1 MRKNF
6 YKTEHFKMFGDTA
19 GGLLALKLYMIISD
33 RCEEYG
39 ICDLSQSQL
48 ASLLETKKKKV
59 SIRGVQKSLKS
70 LRDSKLI
77 KRMSSQ
83 NARSVYVLITDNSN
97 AVSEE
102 QIRKAGIGIYAIET
116 EDGIYVGKSRNISS
130 RMRQHSKCIKNGSHR
145 YVKNQN
151 FDFEI
156 LEKCEEQQLEYL
168 EAKWALDFH
177 ESGMKVLNIS
187 NFISEDK

>member
-1 MRKNF
+1 MKKNF
-6 YKTEHFKMFGDTA
+6 YKTEHFRIFGDTA
-19 GGLLALKLYMIISD
+19 GGLLALKLYLIISD

-39 ICDLSQSQL
+39 ICDLSQGQL
-48 ASLLETKKKKV
+48 ASLLETKNKKP

-77 KRMSSQ
+77 KRMSSI
-83 NARSVYVLITDNSN
+83 NARSVYVLAEDNLS

-116 EDGIYVGKSRNISS
+116 DDGIYVGKSRDLSS
-130 RMRQHSKCIKNGSHR
+130 RMRQHSECIKNGSHR
-145 YVKNQN
+145 YIKNQN

-156 LEKCEEQQLEYL
+156 LEECEERHLEYL

-187 NFISEDK
+187 NFIKEHK